1 MPTIQESIIFA
12 SKRIDRF
19 EAKLLLAHC
28 LGVGRTYLITHDRDE
43 LPPSVW
49 EKYKNGV
56 QQRSEGMPIPYICG
70 SQEFFGRPFKV
81 TPDVLIPRPD
91 TETLVEFILNS
102 CAPEHSASLL
112 DLGTGSGCIA
122 VTLALEKTNFKV
134 SATDVC
140 ERALNV
146 ARQNAHQLKASVNFY
161 LGSWFDAIPTGKM
174 FDIIVSNPPYIHQD
188 DEHLKNLTY
197 EPIGALTDGFNG
209 LTHIEHI
216 ISQAP
221 YFLTSNGLLAF
232 EHGWDQGEA
241 VRAIFEKNGCW
252 EKIQT
257 IKDLGNNDRVTAAY
271 LSPTY
276 SNCH

>member
-122 VTLALEKTNFKV
+122 ITLALENPLFKV
-134 SATDVC
+134 SASDLSAN
-140 ERALNV
+140 AL
-146 ARQNAHQLKASVNFY
+146 AIAAQNAKLLNANVHFY
-161 LGSWFDAIPTGKM
+161 LGDWFQAIPKDLS
-174 FDIIVSNPPYIHQD
+174 FDIIVSNPPYIRHD
-188 DEHLKNLTY
+188 DEHLKNLTF
-197 EPIGALTDGFNG
+197 EPIGALTDNFDG
-209 LTHIEHI
+209 LRNLEHLI
-216 ISQAP
+216 LHAP
-221 YFLTSNGLLAF
+221 TFLNEKGRLVL
-232 EHGWDQGEA
+232 EHGWDQGLA
-241 VRAIFEKNGCW
+241 VQKLFEKQGCW
-252 EKIQT
+252 ESIQT
-257 IKDLGNNDRVTAAY
+257 LKDLGGNDRITSAS
-271 LSPTY
+271 LK
-276 SNCH
+276 